1 MMTVQLLLAL
11 LIVVAPA
18 WVWLQRLV
26 PAGLP
31 ARGILVSGY
40 SVILGAVVIGLIMRC
55 LSGLSVPFSVFSVGA
70 ASLCL
75 SAAGALLPA
84 GWRNENR
91 CPFPQAESGLSNLQ
105 RLFVVLCLLLLA
117 ARLMSLGLEVATRPV
132 TSWDAKQHW
141 TKQARV
147 FYEHLRVVPYV
158 SLQDW
163 LDLGG
168 RGVYTNM
175 HPGYP
180 ITAPLLQAWIAVA
193 IGAWHESLVNL
204 PWLAVWVA
212 MGMVFYSQARIA
224 GGSIGL
230 AIGATYMVLSMP
242 YMNIHVALAG
252 YADLFMAA
260 SYLGAVASLYNWSR
274 TRASWLLYL
283 GLITGA
289 SCMLFKNEGFYWF
302 MSLIPGILLVLL
314 GVRRGLLVLASMLL
328 LLLLFVALMP
338 VETVVAGHS
347 LAGLDIRYRPE
358 SWFPLYLS
366 FFVHGNWHFLAYLV
380 LLAMAAVPLFAREAL
395 PLAVVVMSALLLYL
409 ALYLFTSNATG
420 AVYFTSLNRVGLHI
434 MPAASFLVFVV
445 LMLLLRRGSE
455 PQPEQAIA

>member
-1 MMTVQLLLAL
+1 
-11 LIVVAPA
+11 
-18 WVWLQRLV
+18 
-26 PAGLP
+26 
-31 ARGILVSGY
+31 
-40 SVILGAVVIGLIMRC
+40 
-55 LSGLSVPFSVFSVGA
+55 
-70 ASLCL
+70 
-75 SAAGALLPA
+75 
-84 GWRNENR
+84 
-91 CPFPQAESGLSNLQ
+91 
-105 RLFVVLCLLLLA
+105 
-117 ARLMSLGLEVATRPV
+117 LEVATRPV

-366 FFVHGNWHFLAYLV
+366 FFCTRQQAFSGVSGLAGYGSSAVVCPRGIAACCCGDVSL
-380 LLAMAAVPLFAREAL
+380 AAVSGTLSVYQQCDGCRIF
-395 PLAVVVMSALLLYL
+395 YL
-409 ALYLFTSNATG
+409 
-420 AVYFTSLNRVGLHI
+420 
-434 MPAASFLVFVV
+434 
-445 LMLLLRRGSE
+445 
-455 PQPEQAIA
+455 PEQSWPAYNAGSGFFGICCTDAATPTGF